1 MNIIITKMAKY
12 NLINLFEY
20 NSKISIP
27 YAIRIDKKIR
37 LYIKDLQS
45 SPYIGRYVPELLNKH
60 YRERICKNYRIIYY
74 ISEKNN
80 NIYIRYIFS
89 SRQSFNLFLKKHNI
103 ELFDF

>member
-1 MNIIITKMAKY
+1 MQIIISDEVKDVITDIFNYSSNISANY
-12 NLINLFEY
+12 A
-20 NSKISIP
+20 SKIVN
-27 YAIRIDKKIR
+27 K
-37 LYIKDLQS
+37 LYDEIYNLQS